1 MMLFGLLGERYGTY
15 HGDTEWHG
23 MSSERF
29 WGLHTGS
36 SYSNSSVNVVGK
48 TVLATE
54 GEKI

>member
-48 TVLATE
+48 TVLATK